1 MKDLNGAELKQF
13 RVNAPAETQVGLN
26 MVFGK
31 TQVSSFEFPTE
42 DSKILKI
49 IVSFLNRMEETTVR
63 ISSSVYNKEA
73 LTENVIDGMRKINMK
88 DIALFKKHIQ
98 NEDETLVWQF
108 IPQAEYLRGQGFRF
122 FKGTDFDMTSFVI
135 HFNEYTNEL
144 PDFEV
149 AFDKK
154 VQKNKGY
161 MYSRGSV
168 GEWKFVHALIEDE
181 APWEKL
187 KAISKR
193 EFGDNMTQVFFN
205 NKTMGRPNEYVIW
218 YKPGEKYLI

>member
-1 MKDLNGAELKQF
+1 MKDLNGAELKEF

-31 TQVSSFEFPTE
+31 TQVYSFEFPTK
-42 DSKILKI
+42 DSKILKT
-49 IVSFLNRMEETTVR
+49 IVSFINRMGETTVR
-63 ISSSVYNKEA
+63 ISSSVYNQEGI
-73 LTENVIDGMRKINMK
+73 TDNVIDGMRRINMQ
-88 DIALFKKHIQ
+88 DISLFKEYLQ

-108 IPQAEYLRGQGFRF
+108 IPQAEFLRAEGFRF

-144 PDFEV
+144 PDLQV
-149 AFDKK
+149 ALDKK

-168 GEWKFVHALIEDE
+168 GEWKFVHAHIEDE
-181 APWEKL
+181 SPWEKL

-193 EFGDNMTQVFFN
+193 EFGENMTQVFFN
-205 NKTMGRPNEYVIW
+205 KQTMEHPNEYVIW
-218 YKPGEKYLI
+218 YKPGEKYLL